1 MDTVRKGEPDSRG
14 FVSAFARG
22 LAVIEAFGNASEP
35 LSLAAVAQRAGLD
48 RAVTR
53 RMLLTLVELGFA
65 TQSNKTFRLTP
76 RIMRLGYA
84 FVSQAGVDRL
94 VRPLLEEL
102 SSRLGE
108 SVSVSVLDDLEA
120 VSVFHVTAPQRK
132 TGFLLREGSRWPAY
146 LMASGRVL
154 LAALP
159 DEEAAGRLARM
170 DLRAATHKTL
180 TDPDAVLRQVRLAR
194 DQGYALIDEE
204 LETGW
209 ASVSVPVR
217 DRSGRV
223 VASLNTNTTLARQS
237 AKQLVADSLPIL
249 IEAAADL
256 GRILPERAFG

>member
-1 MDTVRKGEPDSRG
+1 MDKMRKHEPDSRN
-14 FVSAFARG
+14 FVGGFARG

-35 LSLAAVAQRAGLD
+35 LSLAAVAERAGVD
-48 RAVTR
+48 RAVAR

-65 TQSNKTFRLTP
+65 IQSNKTFQLTP

-84 FVSQAGVDRL
+84 FVSQAGLDGL
-94 VRPLLEEL
+94 VRPLLEAL
-102 SSRLGE
+102 SNRLGE

-120 VSVFHVTAPQRK
+120 VSVFHVTSPQRK

-159 DEEAAGRLARM
+159 DEEVARRFARM
-170 DLRAATHKTL
+170 DLHASTPKTL
-180 TDPDAVLRQVRLAR
+180 TDPRSLLQAVRQAR
-194 DQGYALIDEE
+194 EHGYALVNEE

-217 DRSGRV
+217 DRAGRV

-237 AKQLVADSLPIL
+237 PEQLVANGVPLLS
-249 IEAAADL
+249 EAAADL
-256 GRILPERAFG
+256 GRILPDRAFG